1 MRHIKYILTVLISI
15 IGIHGITAQQLP
27 QYTQYMMNDFS
38 LNPAIAGTQPYF
50 EAKNDDRYQWVG
62 ITDAPQT
69 YILTFDGP
77 LTEKHIGI
85 GAYLYSDI
93 TGPTRRTG
101 FTTSYSYH
109 MKINDWLNASLG
121 LAIGIQQ
128 FAVDGAEINLAEPN
142 DPALTTNLES
152 VLVPDIG
159 FGFYLYGDNFFL
171 GGSVPQIVESHLQL
185 TSFSD
190 AQSQLATHYFA
201 TAGYKYAIN
210 SNFTLQPTLV
220 FQYVSPAPAILD
232 IGVRGIYLEKAWL
245 GVGYRTGDAAYAL
258 LGYTYQK
265 NLTFGYSYDYP
276 VTDIRKY
283 SFGTNEIFIAIR
295 FNRIK
300 TAAAPDKDAKKQ

>member
-1 MRHIKYILTVLISI
+1 MRNIRYVLTFVSLLFLQRI
-15 IGIHGITAQQLP
+15 IAQQLP

-38 LNPAIAGTQPYF
+38 LNPSIAGTQPYF

-69 YILTFDGP
+69 YMLTFDGP

-101 FTTSYSYH
+101 FTASYSYH
-109 MKINDWLNASLG
+109 MKLTDWLNASLG
-121 LAIGIQQ
+121 LSTGIQQ
-128 FAVDGAEINLAEPN
+128 FAVDGSQINLAEPG

-159 FGFYLYGDNFFL
+159 FGFYLYGDNFYF
-171 GGSVPQIVESHLQL
+171 GASVPQIVETHLQL

-190 AQSQLATHYFA
+190 AESQLATHYFA
-201 TAGYKYAIN
+201 TAGYKYTIN
-210 SNFTLQPTLV
+210 SKFAVQPTLV
-220 FQYVSPAPAILD
+220 FQYVSPVPPMLD
-232 IGVRGIYLEKAWL
+232 IGVRGIYLNKAWL
-245 GVGYRTGDAAYAL
+245 GIGYRTGDAAYAL
-258 LGYTYQK
+258 IGYTYQE

-283 SFGTNEIFIAIR
+283 TFGTNEIFIAIR
-295 FNRIK
+295 FNRIT
-300 TAAAPDKDAKKQ
+300 TAPKPDDKAKQ

>member
-1 MRHIKYILTVLISI
+1 MRNIRYIITLGAILCMQVLM
-15 IGIHGITAQQLP
+15 GQQLP

-38 LNPAIAGTQPYF
+38 LNPSIAGTQPYF

-69 YILTFDGP
+69 YMLTFDGP

-101 FTTSYSYH
+101 FTASYSYH
-109 MKINDWLNASLG
+109 MKINEWLNASLG
-121 LAIGIQQ
+121 LSTGIQQ
-128 FAVDGAEINLAEPN
+128 FAVDGSQINLAEPG

-159 FGFYLYGDNFFL
+159 FGFYLYGDNFYF
-171 GGSVPQIVESHLQL
+171 GASVPQIIESHLQL

-190 AQSQLATHYFA
+190 AESQLATHYYA
-201 TAGYKYAIN
+201 TAGYKYTIN
-210 SNFTLQPTLV
+210 SNFAIQPTLV
-220 FQYVSPAPAILD
+220 FQYVSPVPPMLD
-232 IGVRGIYLEKAWL
+232 IGVRGIYLNKAWL
-245 GVGYRTGDAAYAL
+245 GAGYRTGDAAYAL
-258 LGYTYQK
+258 IGYTYQE

-283 SFGTNEIFIAIR
+283 TFGTNEIFIAIR
-295 FNRIK
+295 FNRIT
-300 TAAAPDKDAKKQ
+300 TAPAPDDKAKQ